1 MLWEQVLTLV
11 IAGLIVLFIWSIFK
25 GLFKLFFYAGIALV
39 VIIALNTFFI
49 YKDIVDLRENF
60 SSSSKKIIL
69 VDGDKILTA
78 FMLNGGVSFLGGSQM
93 EEYSSYLK
101 EGSYEK
107 ILGNS
112 YKLMVFDVDIVSN
125 LGDEMDIDGRII
137 SRDDTMSILRSD
149 EEVSESEKAALF
161 SSILVTNIITSNNP
175 LFFFS
180 EFKKGNIKIY
190 PETALFRIAKVIPL
204 SMIQDVGMKIFET
217 TKETAKTFIFNNF
230 WE

>member
-25 GLFKLFFYAGIALV
+25 GLFKLFFYVGIALV
-39 VIIALNTFFI
+39 IIIALNTFFI

-112 YKLMVFDVDIVSN
+112 YKLMVFDVDIV
-125 LGDEMDIDGRII
+125 
-137 SRDDTMSILRSD
+137 
-149 EEVSESEKAALF
+149 
-161 SSILVTNIITSNNP
+161 
-175 LFFFS
+175 
-180 EFKKGNIKIY
+180 
-190 PETALFRIAKVIPL
+190 
-204 SMIQDVGMKIFET
+204 
-217 TKETAKTFIFNNF
+217 
-230 WE
+230 

>member
-39 VIIALNTFFI
+39 AIIALNTFFI
-49 YKDIVDLRENF
+49 YKDIADLRENF
-60 SSSSKKIIL
+60 SASPKKIML
-69 VDGDKILTA
+69 VDGDKVLTA

-93 EEYSSYLK
+93 EEYASYLE

-125 LGDEMDIDGRII
+125 LGDEIDIEGRII
-137 SRDDTMSILRSD
+137 SRDDAISILKSD
-149 EEVSESEKAALF
+149 KEASESEKAALF
-161 SSILVTNIITSNNP
+161 SSILATNILTSNNP
-175 LFFFS
+175 MFFFS

-204 SMIQDVGMKIFET
+204 PMIQDVGMKIFET
-217 TKETAKTFIFNNF
+217 TRETAKTFIVDNIGK
-230 WE
+230 

>member
-180 EFKKGNIKIY
+180 EFNKGNIKIY
-190 PETALFRIAKVIPL
+190 PETA
-204 SMIQDVGMKIFET
+204 
-217 TKETAKTFIFNNF
+217 
-230 WE
+230 